1 MSPGI
6 GTAECNMDRIC
17 DLARQLQ
24 QLWGLV
30 CYTSPLWH
38 QQPLKGTMMVRIPSP
53 LMIGLPL
60 PPSPSPLNLPSYS
73 LYRSCPAPFK
83 VAMETEKQS
92 KRKHFATSRFAAH
105 LWDVVQAKR
114 FNFLCL
120 VRYILGPWHGRW
132 FIEYTFGFASS
143 GRKLNIS
150 VLKFRA
156 SVQVLNLKITIGAA
170 QEAWYICI
178 SIDQGVFP
186 DLTWFMWLFI
196 DRTSEILLS
205 LSNSGCFSLSS
216 LPLYPHKVVKR
227 AFSVVDS
234 TKVYRKDGKPEVT
247 CVILCF
253 SDGNLRSFLLGKFEF
268 TQK

>member
-1 MSPGI
+1 M
-6 GTAECNMDRIC
+6 
-17 DLARQLQ
+17 
-24 QLWGLV
+24 
-30 CYTSPLWH
+30 
-38 QQPLKGTMMVRIPSP
+38 
-53 LMIGLPL
+53 
-60 PPSPSPLNLPSYS
+60 
-73 LYRSCPAPFK
+73 
-83 VAMETEKQS
+83 
-92 KRKHFATSRFAAH
+92 
-105 LWDVVQAKR
+105 
-114 FNFLCL
+114 
-120 VRYILGPWHGRW
+120 
-132 FIEYTFGFASS
+132 
-143 GRKLNIS
+143 
-150 VLKFRA
+150 
-156 SVQVLNLKITIGAA
+156 LNLKITIGAA

-196 DRTSEILLS
+196 ERTSEILLS

>member
-1 MSPGI
+1 MVPVRGRTDFGKMFEIYCRRFLFSP
-6 GTAECNMDRIC
+6 
-17 DLARQLQ
+17 
-24 QLWGLV
+24 
-30 CYTSPLWH
+30 P
-38 QQPLKGTMMVRIPSP
+38 
-53 LMIGLPL
+53 LPL
-60 PPSPSPLNLPSYS
+60 PPPPTTFLAIVSTSPTQVHPLKWPWEPKNKANENISQLPVSQRIFGM
-73 LYRSCPAPFK
+73 LFTQRGFVFCVSCVVSWGRDMGVGLLNTPL
-83 VAMETEKQS
+83 V
-92 KRKHFATSRFAAH
+92 SR
-105 LWDVVQAKR
+105 
-114 FNFLCL
+114 
-120 VRYILGPWHGRW
+120 P
-132 FIEYTFGFASS
+132 S

-196 DRTSEILLS
+196 ERTSEILLS